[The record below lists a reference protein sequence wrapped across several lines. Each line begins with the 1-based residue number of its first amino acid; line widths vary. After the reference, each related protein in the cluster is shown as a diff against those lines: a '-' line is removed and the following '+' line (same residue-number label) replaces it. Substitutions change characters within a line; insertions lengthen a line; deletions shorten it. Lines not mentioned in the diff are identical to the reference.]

1 MTVGPFQI
9 LIIALIVLLLFGR
22 GRISQSLGEFGQGVR
37 AFRKGLNPG
46 DQAQPLTLEAI
57 EPQGTADK

>member
-9 LIIALIVLLLFGR
+9 VIIALIVLLLFGR

-37 AFRKGLNPG
+37 AFRKGIGGPEQG
-46 DQAQPLTLEAI
+46 RPLPADVADA
-57 EPQGTADK
+57 QGTADK